1 MLTYDFSP
9 LFRSTIGFDSL
20 SRLLDSAVR
29 LAEANDAWPA
39 YNIEKTGDE
48 TYRLTMVVAGFD
60 KRELAVE
67 QTEDTLTVSGR
78 KADENGGAYL
88 YRGIAPSSFS
98 RSFQLAEHVKV
109 TGANLVDGLLTVDLV
124 REVPEALRPR
134 RIEIGA
140 SRPSLAQKAK
150 KLIEG
155 KAETEAA

>member
-60 KRELAVE
+60 MRELAVE
-67 QTEDTLTVSGR
+67 QTEDTLTVFV
-78 KADENGGAYL
+78 AFVD
-88 YRGIAPSSFS
+88 
-98 RSFQLAEHVKV
+98 
-109 TGANLVDGLLTVDLV
+109 TG
-124 REVPEALRPR
+124 PCP
-134 RIEIGA
+134 
-140 SRPSLAQKAK
+140 Q
-150 KLIEG
+150 
-155 KAETEAA
+155 